1 MKAWLGNL
9 HMTKKLLVSPFMA
22 LLFLLIFGVVSYF
35 AFFKQQSALDDIYKN
50 RFKRCLSTAATIVD
64 LKEVHT
70 KMQEIMTAA
79 VAAAQDSSKETTE
92 KDASGA
98 AASEMTA
105 RQTVGTSINMLY
117 SPVQESSRWWNR

>member
-50 RFKRCLSTAATIVD
+50 RFKRCLSTAATICGPEGGPHQNAGNHD
-64 LKEVHT
+64 RGGGGRPGLLKRNH
-70 KMQEIMTAA
+70 
-79 VAAAQDSSKETTE
+79 
-92 KDASGA
+92 
-98 AASEMTA
+98 
-105 RQTVGTSINMLY
+105 
-117 SPVQESSRWWNR
+117 

>member
-70 KMQEIMTAA
+70 KMQEIMTRRWRP
-79 VAAAQDSSKETTE
+79 
-92 KDASGA
+92 
-98 AASEMTA
+98 A
-105 RQTVGTSINMLY
+105 RTPQKKPLKKTLREQR
-117 SPVQESSRWWNR
+117 PAK